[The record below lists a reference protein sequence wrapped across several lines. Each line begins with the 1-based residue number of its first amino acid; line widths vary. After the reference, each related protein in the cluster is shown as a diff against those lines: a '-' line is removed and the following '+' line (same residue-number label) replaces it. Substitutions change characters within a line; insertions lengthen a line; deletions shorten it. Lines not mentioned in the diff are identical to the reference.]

1 MPSSVPAVTKLPEP
15 FLACCANKVSS
26 RMSSPNVVFSP
37 LRRARLIPSRP
48 TSVTMPPSPRS
59 VRPPRELCK
68 VCGVDRGVDDAT
80 ERPIRLVYAARHLKR
95 PLPSHAAQQ
104 RCTDKQSVAALPL
117 MNIEPLTI
125 TKKGGFEWSAAEN
138 QGSVLIDDT
147 DVS

>member
-1 MPSSVPAVTKLPEP
+1 MLRKQGKFAHVFPECG
-15 FLACCANKVSS
+15 LLSAA
-26 RMSSPNVVFSP
+26 
-37 LRRARLIPSRP
+37 SRP
-48 TSVTMPPSPRS
+48 TDTVQAYQRDHAPVSEVCPPI
-59 VRPPRELCK
+59 ELCK
-68 VCGVDRGVDDAT
+68 VCGVDRGVDGTA

-125 TKKGGFEWSAAEN
+125 TKKGEFEWSAAEN